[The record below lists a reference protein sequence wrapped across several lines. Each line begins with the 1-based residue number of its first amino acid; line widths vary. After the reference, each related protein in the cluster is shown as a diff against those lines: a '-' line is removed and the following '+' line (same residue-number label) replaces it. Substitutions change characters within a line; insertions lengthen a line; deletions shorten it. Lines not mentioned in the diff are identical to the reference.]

1 MEQAK
6 QAIEEFFSKIEKL
19 TKVQRLSICV
29 ITLFVII
36 GGFSYFSYHPKYKRI
51 KAYSN
56 ECKQLEA
63 KLVTAKKNA
72 AEIDNFRKK
81 MDKKKAQFKVIMRA
95 LPEQKEIPSLISSIS
110 RSGLDAGLEF
120 PLFEPQAE
128 KSKGF
133 YAEIPVAIKVTG
145 TYHNVAVFFDKV
157 SRLSRIVNIED
168 IKMAAGKNN
177 NKNLQRLEVEL
188 KISCKAVTYRFIDAK
203 EQAKQKKKKK

>member
-29 ITLFVII
+29 ITLLVII

-51 KAYSN
+51 KAYHN

-63 KLVTAKKNA
+63 KLVTARKNA
-72 AEIDNFRKK
+72 AEIDSFRKK
-81 MDKKKAQFKVIMRA
+81 MDKKKLQFKVIMRA
-95 LPEQKEIPSLISSIS
+95 LPEKKEIPSLISNIS

-120 PLFEPQAE
+120 PLFQPQPE
-128 KSKGF
+128 NSKGF
-133 YAEIPVAIKVTG
+133 YAEIPVSIKVIG
-145 TYHNVAVFFDKV
+145 TYHEVAVFFDKV

-168 IKMAAGKNN
+168 IKMAAGKSSN
-177 NKNLQRLEVEL
+177 QSEVKL
-188 KISCKAVTYRFIDAK
+188 NISCKAVTYRFIEAK
-203 EQAKQKKKKK
+203 GQKQQQKK

>member
-81 MDKKKAQFKVIMRA
+81 MDKKKVQFKVIMRA
-95 LPEQKEIPSLISSIS
+95 LPEKKEIPSLISSIS

-120 PLFEPQAE
+120 SLFEP
-128 KSKGF
+128 KSDNVKGF
-133 YAEIPVAIKVTG
+133 YAEIPVSIKVTG
-145 TYHNVAVFFDKV
+145 TYHEVAVFFDKV

-168 IKMAAGKNN
+168 IKMAAGKSSN
-177 NKNLQRLEVEL
+177 QSEVKL
-188 KISCKAVTYRFIDAK
+188 NISCKAVTYRFIEAK
-203 EQAKQKKKKK
+203 GQKQQQKKK